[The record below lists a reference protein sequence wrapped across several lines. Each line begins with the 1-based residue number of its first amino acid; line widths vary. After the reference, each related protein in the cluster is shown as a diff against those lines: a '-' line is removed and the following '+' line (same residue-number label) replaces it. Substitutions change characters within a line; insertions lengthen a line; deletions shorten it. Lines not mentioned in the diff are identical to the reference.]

1 MERGYKKAIVLGATG
16 LVGRLLTLRLLGDK
30 RYSEVRIFARNPF
43 GLTHSK
49 LTETR
54 ADLLA
59 LQDYQAAFKADVV
72 FCCVGTTKAKT
83 PDEKDYRAIDCGIPA
98 EASRMCRENGIPT
111 LIVVSAL
118 GANPESR
125 IFYNRIKGEMEAEVL
140 RSGVPHIQ
148 LLQPSLIGG
157 NRQETRKGE
166 QIAQKF
172 MGFLK
177 PLLTGALKRYRMV
190 DPADIA
196 DAMIFLADHPQKPPR
211 IPSDQIVQFAQA
223 KHSYTGIKPNGNDR
237 D

>member
-1 MERGYKKAIVLGATG
+1 MERDAKKAIVLGATG
-16 LVGRLLTLRLLGDK
+16 LVGRLLTLGLLDDK
-30 RYSEVRIFARNPF
+30 RYSGVRIFARNPF
-43 GLTHSK
+43 GLTHTK

-59 LQDYQAAFKADVV
+59 LQEYKAAFKADVV

-83 PDEKDYRAIDCGIPA
+83 PDEEDYRAIDYGIPA
-98 EASRMCRENGIPT
+98 EASRLCRENGIPT

-157 NRQETRKGE
+157 NRQEVRKGE

-172 MGFLK
+172 MRFLK
-177 PLLTGALKRYRMV
+177 PLLTGPLKKYRMV
-190 DPADIA
+190 DPSDIA
-196 DAMIFLADHPQKPPR
+196 DAMIFLVDHPQKGPR
-211 IPSDQIVQFAQA
+211 IPSDEIIQLAQA
-223 KHSYTGIKPNGNDR
+223 MRSEQGNNAQR
-237 D
+237 K